1 MLKLE
6 YHLVV
11 SRNDTPA
18 QVSLLRAF
26 VSRCLQLYK
35 VSLSVNISLPVSDR
49 RPGDDAAMLGAMAL
63 IRLHEFAEKHA
74 LLQCITILEC
84 LLSHS
89 KHNYDALLTLTRL
102 YMQAGVGT
110 LAADLYS
117 RLSIKNMQ
125 HATVSWILYNR
136 ISTIHPYEPSRTIST
151 QSPSHMLKNLSY
163 AIDWHMSAEEYNS
176 IAIDRMIECGQ
187 YTMLF
192 DTLKIGG
199 WIKNGFGK
207 FMFVVES
214 HRIGRFSQF
223 SQIKDYSSLLGNRF
237 ASIYFSPLIQISQVV
252 SPPKPR
258 ILEMSPHS
266 QIMRRWAS
274 KDSWSTSRQDRGPM
288 WVCPAPA
295 VRSLLILLLS
305 TPGSAHKSAW
315 LNCGNS

>member
-1 MLKLE
+1 MLKLD

-35 VSLSVNISLPVSDR
+35 VSLSVKISLPVSDR

-102 YMQAGVGT
+102 YMQAGVGM

-125 HATVSWILYNR
+125 HTTVSWILYNR
-136 ISTIHPYEPSRTIST
+136 ISTIHPCEPSRTTSRQT
-151 QSPSHMLKNLSY
+151 ASHMLKNLSY

-192 DTLKIGG
+192 DTLEIGG
-199 WIKNGFGK
+199 WIKKGYGK

-237 ASIYFSPLIQISQVV
+237 ASRCFFPADSNLAGGVPLKTEDTRDVTAFPDNEAVGQQRFAEYVETG
-252 SPPKPR
+252 PR
-258 ILEMSPHS
+258 PNVGLFRSCREKSSNLSLAHLARLTNPH
-266 QIMRRWAS
+266 
-274 KDSWSTSRQDRGPM
+274 D
-288 WVCPAPA
+288 
-295 VRSLLILLLS
+295 
-305 TPGSAHKSAW
+305 
-315 LNCGNS
+315 

>member
-1 MLKLE
+1 MLKLD

-84 LLSHS
+84 LLSRS

-102 YMQAGVGT
+102 YMQAGVGM

-125 HATVSWILYNR
+125 HTTVSWILYNR
-136 ISTIHPYEPSRTIST
+136 ISTIHPCEPSRTISRQT
-151 QSPSHMLKNLSY
+151 PSHMLKNS
-163 AIDWHMSAEEYNS
+163 IDWHMTAEEDNS
-176 IAIDRMIECGQ
+176 IAIDRMIDCGQ

-192 DTLKIGG
+192 DTLEIDE

-214 HRIGRFSQF
+214 HRMGRLSQF
-223 SQIKDYSSLLGNRF
+223 SQIKDYSNLLGNRF
-237 ASIYFSPLIQISQVV
+237 TSSYFVLANSNLQVV
-252 SPPKPR
+252 FPPKPR
-258 ILEMSPHS
+258 ILEMTQHS
-266 QIMRRWAS
+266 QIMRR
-274 KDSWSTSRQDRGPM
+274 
-288 WVCPAPA
+288 
-295 VRSLLILLLS
+295 
-305 TPGSAHKSAW
+305 
-315 LNCGNS
+315 

>member
-1 MLKLE
+1 MLKLD

-26 VSRCLQLYK
+26 VSRCLQLYQ
-35 VSLSVNISLPVSDR
+35 VSLSVNVSLPVSDR

-84 LLSHS
+84 LLSRS

-102 YMQAGVGT
+102 YMQAGLGM
-110 LAADLYS
+110 LAAERYS

-125 HATVSWILYNR
+125 HTTVSWVLYNR
-136 ISTIHPYEPSRTIST
+136 ISTIHPCEPSRTSSGQT
-151 QSPSHMLKNLSY
+151 QSHMLKNLSY
-163 AIDWHMSAEEYNS
+163 AIDWHISAEGYNS
-176 IAIDRMIECGQ
+176 IAIDRMLKGGQ

-192 DTLKIGG
+192 DTLEIGG

-237 ASIYFSPLIQISQVV
+237 V
-252 SPPKPR
+252 S
-258 ILEMSPHS
+258 
-266 QIMRRWAS
+266 
-274 KDSWSTSRQDRGPM
+274 T
-288 WVCPAPA
+288 
-295 VRSLLILLLS
+295 
-305 TPGSAHKSAW
+305 
-315 LNCGNS
+315 

>member
-1 MLKLE
+1 MLKLD

-35 VSLSVNISLPVSDR
+35 ESLSVNISLPVSDR

-63 IRLHEFAEKHA
+63 IRLHEYAEKHA
-74 LLQCITILEC
+74 FLQCITILEC

-89 KHNYDALLTLTRL
+89 KHNYDALLALTRL
-102 YMQAGVGT
+102 YMQAGVGM

-125 HATVSWILYNR
+125 HTTVSWILYNR
-136 ISTIHPYEPSRTIST
+136 ISTIHPCEPSRTISRQT
-151 QSPSHMLKNLSY
+151 PSHMLKNLSY
-163 AIDWHMSAEEYNS
+163 AIDWHVSAEEYNS

-192 DTLKIGG
+192 DTLEIGE

-237 ASIYFSPLIQISQVV
+237 PSSYFF
-252 SPPKPR
+252 
-258 ILEMSPHS
+258 
-266 QIMRRWAS
+266 
-274 KDSWSTSRQDRGPM
+274 
-288 WVCPAPA
+288 PAD
-295 VRSLLILLLS
+295 
-305 TPGSAHKSAW
+305 
-315 LNCGNS
+315 